1 MGRKKPKPRKRK
13 QAGLA
18 EEKGLNFIL
27 GVISGL
33 VANLITELVRK
44 LLS

>member
-18 EEKGLNFIL
+18 EEKVISFIL

-33 VANLITELVRK
+33 VANLITAAVQK

>member
-18 EEKGLNFIL
+18 KEKGISFFL
-27 GVISGL
+27 GVVSGL
-33 VANLITELVRK
+33 IANLITELVRK